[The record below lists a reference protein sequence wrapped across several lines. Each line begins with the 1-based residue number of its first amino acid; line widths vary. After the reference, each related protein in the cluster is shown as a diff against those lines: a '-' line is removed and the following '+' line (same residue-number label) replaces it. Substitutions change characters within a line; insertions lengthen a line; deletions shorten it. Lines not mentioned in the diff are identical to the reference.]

1 MPVLKTQFHGLGEY
15 VSLFE
20 YLQKPAGRD
29 LGKEVFNYSKEINL
43 PIKFRDIENPK
54 YKGKVCLYPR
64 GFLKLYFF
72 SENNNLDIVDEP
84 KIDDSLSF

>member
-1 MPVLKTQFHGLGEY
+1 MSVLETQVHGLGEY

-29 LGKEVFNYSKEINL
+29 LGKEVFIYSKEINL
-43 PIKFRDIENPK
+43 PIRDIENPK

-64 GFLKLYFF
+64 EFLKLYFC
-72 SENNNLDIVDEP
+72 SENNLGVVEEP
-84 KIDDSLSF
+84 KTDDNLPF